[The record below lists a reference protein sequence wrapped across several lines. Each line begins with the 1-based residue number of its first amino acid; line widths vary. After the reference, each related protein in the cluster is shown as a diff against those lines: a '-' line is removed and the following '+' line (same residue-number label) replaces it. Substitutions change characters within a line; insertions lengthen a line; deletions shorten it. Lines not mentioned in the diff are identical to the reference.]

1 MTCRHRPNCKIRR
14 SDCRNASALT
24 GVCLALCIVASLAS
38 AQEAPS
44 TPEGYIELGL
54 GRTDNLNRNADEL
67 QSDIGRLAVGFAGRT
82 DRRRL
87 RAAVVGDIEYRKYG
101 AEELL
106 DDDDEVLGSIDGV
119 LELHAVPDRVQWD
132 FRVGYGQV
140 RIDAFGPV
148 GPSNR
153 QSTTSFSTGPQIALP
168 LGQRTLLQVGG
179 MIGGQ
184 SFEVTRELDGRS
196 TAVRL
201 GLERQID
208 SVTQLTLALEGRE
221 IEYDLDAQ
229 IHDIATLS
237 LEYRRELAS
246 GEAFASIGRG
256 RVEINNE
263 DAEPVTVG
271 RLVWKRAVGARSRIE
286 ICAGREITDA
296 GSAFAGAGVAI
307 GCPGDLSGLASAARR
322 TDNREQGGVS
332 TTNPFVRAGGSL
344 SFQVDSALGNFR
356 ATFSMA
362 QDRFEE
368 DTTYD
373 NDSTILEVS
382 GSRDFAHHW
391 RAELTARLWVQDFI
405 DLGEKNEDQF
415 VRLSLSRL
423 LARNMRLTLSFE
435 QNRRVGGVR
444 PFDANDYFLSIGR
457 DFGR

>member
-1 MTCRHRPNCKIRR
+1 VTNRHRPNCKIRR
-14 SDCRNASALT
+14 SDYRNASAQT

-38 AQEAPS
+38 AQEEPS
-44 TPEGYIELGL
+44 TPEGYIEFGL
-54 GRTDNLNRNADEL
+54 GQTDNLARNADEL
-67 QSDIGRLAVGFAGRT
+67 RSDIGRLAVGFAGST
-82 DRRRL
+82 DQRRL
-87 RAAVVGDIEYRKYG
+87 RAAVSGDIEYRKYG

-106 DDDDEVLGSIDGV
+106 DDDDEVLGSVDGV

-132 FRVGYGQV
+132 FRVAYGQV
-140 RIDAFGPV
+140 RIDAFGAV

-179 MIGGQ
+179 MISDQ
-184 SFEVTRELDGRS
+184 SFEVTLDLDGRS

-221 IEYDLDAQ
+221 IEYDLDSQ
-229 IHDIATLS
+229 IHDIATLW

-256 RVEINNE
+256 RVEINDE
-263 DAEPVTVG
+263 DSEPVTVG
-271 RLVWKRAVGARSRIE
+271 QLVWKRAVGARSRIE

-296 GSAFAGAGVAI
+296 GRAFAGAGGAI
-307 GCPGDLSGLASAARR
+307 GCPGDLSGLEDAAR
-322 TDNREQGGVS
+322 TNDNREQGTVS

-356 ATFSMA
+356 ATFSMT
-362 QDRFEE
+362 QDRFAE
-368 DTTYD
+368 DSTYD
-373 NDSTILEVS
+373 NDAIILEVS
-382 GSRDFAHHW
+382 GLRDFAHHW
-391 RAELTARLWVQDFI
+391 RAELTARLWVQDYI
-405 DLGEKNEDQF
+405 DLGDKNEDQI
-415 VRLSLSRL
+415 VRLALSRL
-423 LARNMRLTLSFE
+423 LARNLRLTLSFN
-435 QNRRVGGVR
+435 QYRRVSGVG
-444 PFDANDYFLSIGR
+444 PFDANEYFLSIGR